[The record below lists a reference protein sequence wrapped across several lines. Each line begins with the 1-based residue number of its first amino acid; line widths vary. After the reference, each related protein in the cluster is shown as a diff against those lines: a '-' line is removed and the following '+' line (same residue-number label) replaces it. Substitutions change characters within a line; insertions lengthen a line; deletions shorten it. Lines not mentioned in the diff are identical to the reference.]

1 MKIRDTVVMFL
12 ATGGYIGKIPMAPG
26 TFGSLWGLIMSYFIA
41 RTTVPLAITWIIGF
55 IFCAVW
61 IAHAAEKLLA
71 QQDPGCVVIDEIAG
85 MMVTLAGL
93 PFNLVVAAAGFIIF
107 RLLDIIKPFP
117 IRTLERKVS
126 GGAGIVIDDV
136 MAGIIGNILLRI
148 VIKLAGAAGIAMA

>member
-12 ATGGYIGKIPMAPG
+12 ATGWYVGKIPLAPG
-26 TFGSLWGLIMSYFIA
+26 TFGSLWGLILSFYIA
-41 RTTVPLAITWIIGF
+41 RTAGPLAIALIICF

-71 QQDPGCVVIDEIAG
+71 QQDPGCIVIDEIAG
-85 MMVTLAGL
+85 MVVTLAGL
-93 PFNLVVAAAGFIIF
+93 PFNPVIAISGFIIF

-126 GGAGIVIDDV
+126 GGTGIVMDDV
-136 MAGIIGNILLRI
+136 LAGIIGNILLRI
-148 VIKLAGAAGIAMA
+148 VIEIADAAGIVIA